1 MVVIKGP
8 DANAGLNPNRFKIK
22 GVIVPTNE
30 EKITTPKRAI
40 EKLESVLTWIQSLR
54 LENNRYYTA
63 NYDAKT
69 HQFNCREDEK
79 QNNAHEE

>member
-1 MVVIKGP
+1 M
-8 DANAGLNPNRFKIK
+8 NNHTF
-22 GVIVPTNE
+22 
-30 EKITTPKRAI
+30 TPKRAI

-69 HQFNCREDEK
+69 HQFNCREDEE

>member
-1 MVVIKGP
+1 VVVIKGP

-40 EKLESVLTWIQSLR
+40 DTT
-54 LENNRYYTA
+54 NDNRWLPKSKMVA
-63 NYDAKT
+63 PKT
-69 HQFNCREDEK
+69 ITDKKNPFNK
-79 QNNAHEE
+79 ATLKTLLNLL